1 MKKCVKKR
9 RKCVRESE
17 REKSLEFGGV
27 GWGLGCRREN
37 LKDEGQRR
45 GRLRNLQGQ
54 KGRRC
59 AWEFLGLRT
68 LRVTQF
74 RGYLGHGVYFYTVP
88 ILPPSQKGRRCV
100 FKFYNSFE
108 ISWPM
113 AHGPSIPMDLLDRVP
128 PVKSLRPWWYFS
140 GENLGRIIYY

>member
-1 MKKCVKKR
+1 
-9 RKCVRESE
+9 
-17 REKSLEFGGV
+17 LA

-59 AWEFLGLRT
+59 ALEFLGLRT

-100 FKFYNSFE
+100 FKFYTHL
-108 ISWPM
+108 ISRPT
-113 AHGPSIPMDLLDRVP
+113 AHGPRPFNSNGFTGSGP
-128 PVKSLRPWWYFS
+128 PVQS
-140 GENLGRIIYY
+140 LGRDDILLILLVRVWLGLYY